1 MIFQTSE
8 INQQNICLELD
19 LHTILIYLSILLIQ
33 GFAEYNLSFNNFT
46 LI

>member
-19 LHTILIYLSILLIQ
+19 LHTILIYLS
-33 GFAEYNLSFNNFT
+33 NLCFNNFT